1 MKPFSKG
8 AQAVALCMLCAN
20 AGAGARRSLT
30 LDDVLRVENIGQA
43 TIAHHERAAVYE
55 WIAPY
60 EQAPN
65 LEMPVEAGDAGPHA
79 KLYVVDIGS
88 AGVPRPL
95 FPQEPAGSYWIGALS
110 PDSTR
115 LAIYSLVSRTF
126 RAGVFDFESGRLA
139 WFDFVP
145 NYHPSYLQHPL
156 WISNEELVYSMMPA
170 GARPAVMYRYAMAAR
185 MSDLWEKTF
194 RGREPSVTV
203 HVSTPS
209 GIEDPD
215 PFEPATLV
223 RVDAR
228 TGHTIELDRGYHAS
242 LRLSSDGRYLAA
254 LRLGGQ
260 LRPRD
265 ASLTV
270 FGKRLQP
277 VVFDLQAGSQK
288 IVPCEDCHVMPSNL
302 WWSADE
308 RPGSQRLAFRAFHTR
323 TEQFAIHQYRP
334 SARSLDTVDVRGLW
348 LSCWIPVLP
357 SGPGDAVTLFAQ
369 PLADPGE
376 FRPWIPSCRR
386 PARQDWFVKT
396 GNGDF
401 INLSAAIGEVG
412 ETPVG
417 LTPKGPLIVTPRGES
432 WLLDASGKA
441 RRLQLAQGIDSP
453 VIPWEPLS
461 MSATRAGSELPARH
475 VVLQTS
481 KQVIHYDLQA
491 LRGSRIPRPS
501 ADSNLLAMSPRAAL
515 FREDRPNGVSRL
527 LIARASSRPR
537 EILVFNEH
545 LQDVQLGRQTR
556 IPFEVRGEP
565 LSGCA
570 VLPPDWSPQRRYPLI
585 VDVYPGGD
593 SGDAICHGIDF
604 RTANNFQ
611 LFAAEGYVVLYPPA
625 PNRLIRTAEGPTRE
639 LTAIALAAVDAAIA
653 QGYADPARLGVYGM
667 SQGFHSAL
675 QVISETERFKAAIA
689 ANGISDFASHYGSAP
704 PEALSQPFGGSVLT
718 NAFSNAARYESADG
732 DNGLGVAP
740 WVNVRRYTSNSPVFR
755 ADRITTPLLL
765 LYGDLDGFGMA
776 QATEMF
782 SALHRLRREA
792 QYAIY
797 WGEGHGNFSP
807 ANIRD
812 VWRRMLEWYGQ
823 RLKTDLPPTSGVGD
837 RSVQPGLSIKAP
849 STQTA
854 SRLAGSRTGDSTWCP
869 GPCPSP

>member
-1 MKPFSKG
+1 MTPFSKA
-8 AQAVALCMLCAN
+8 AQAVALCVLCADT
-20 AGAGARRSLT
+20 GAGTRHPLT
-30 LDDVLRVENIGQA
+30 LDDVLRTENVGQA
-43 TIAHHERAAVYE
+43 TIAQHERTVVYE

-60 EQAPN
+60 EEAPN
-65 LEMPVEAGDAGPHA
+65 LEMPMEAGDAGPHA
-79 KLYVVDIGS
+79 KLYAVDIGS
-88 AGVPRPL
+88 LDAPRPL
-95 FPQEPAGSYWIGALS
+95 FPQEPTGGYWIGALS

-115 LAIYSLVSRTF
+115 LAIYSLVARKF
-126 RAGVFDFESGRLA
+126 RAGVFDFGSGRLV

-145 NYHPSYLQHPL
+145 DYHPSYLQHPL
-156 WISNEELVYSMMPA
+156 WISNEELIYTMMPP

-223 RVDAR
+223 RVEAR
-228 TGHTIELDRGYHAS
+228 TGRIIELDRGRHAS
-242 LRLSSDGRYLAA
+242 PRLSSDGRYLAA
-254 LRLGGQ
+254 LRFGGQ

-265 ASLTV
+265 SSLTV

-277 VVFDLQAGSQK
+277 VIFDLQAGSEK

-302 WWSADE
+302 WWSADA
-308 RPGSQRLAFRAFHTR
+308 RSGSQRLTFRAFHTR

-334 SARSLDTVDVRGLW
+334 SVRSLDTVDVRGLW

-357 SGPGDAVTLFAQ
+357 SGAGDAVTLFAQ

-396 GNGDF
+396 GHGGF
-401 INLSAAIGEVG
+401 INLTAAIGEVG

-417 LTPKGPLIVTPRGES
+417 LTPRGPLIVTPRGES

-453 VIPWEPLS
+453 VMPWEPFS
-461 MSATRAGSELPARH
+461 MSAIRSGSQMSTRH
-475 VVLQTS
+475 VVLQTP
-481 KQVIHYDLQA
+481 KQVIHYDLRA

-501 ADSNLLAMSPRAAL
+501 ADSSLLAMTPHAAL

-527 LIARASSRPR
+527 LLAGSSGRPR
-537 EILVFNEH
+537 EILAFNEH
-545 LQDVQLGRQTR
+545 LRNVRLGRQAR
-556 IPFEVRGEP
+556 IPFEFKGEP

-570 VLPPDWSPQRRYPLI
+570 LLPPDWSAQRRYPMI

-593 SGDAICHGIDF
+593 SGDASCHGIDF
-604 RTANNFQ
+604 KTANNFH

-625 PNRLIRTAEGPTRE
+625 PNRLIRTAQGPTHE
-639 LTAIALAAVDAAIA
+639 LPAIALAAVDAAIA
-653 QGYADPARLGVYGM
+653 QGYADPERLGVYGM

-675 QVISETERFKAAIA
+675 QVISETDRFKAAIA
-689 ANGISDFASHYGSAP
+689 ANGISDFASHYGSTT

-740 WVNVRRYTSNSPVFR
+740 WVDTGRYTSNSPVFH

-782 SALHRLRREA
+782 SALYRLRREA

-812 VWRRMLEWYGQ
+812 VWQRMLEWYDR
-823 RLKTDLPPTSGVGD
+823 RLKTDLPPTGGVDD
-837 RSVQPGLSIKAP
+837 RSVQPELSIRAT
-849 STQTA
+849 SRQTA
-854 SRLAGSRTGDSTWCP
+854 SRPADSRRGDSTWCP